1 MTVEF
6 YDLAQRI
13 YAQRSGHPVLRVAG
27 ALFVLDPQAIMLTAT
42 QTRGVV
48 TASVA
53 VADQPATQV
62 SGMGVLRALAAA
74 GARFDA
80 PMRQLVVAGASDLTA
95 LVGLARA
102 HSGSDDP
109 ASREAAAVVGWW
121 ADRAGYPGTSAV
133 VDLCAHSRQRYITA
147 AVPAAERSA
156 EHWRSVFAVGEGTAG
171 LWRWAQHLA
180 NGTPLTALN
189 QVRADDEYSF
199 KAAAQRHRDGA
210 DWAAP
215 DRPPVA
221 AMGLRRRCDTADLWE
236 SALLGDRLWRHRAV
250 HTGHVTGGEM
260 VSANRAGF
268 TVRCERMDCRLREG
282 NSVCG
287 WYGGIDSYERSVTFI
302 GEIADTSACQ
312 SALLLTV
319 TGVRVESRPGI
330 GQWVSLMP
338 APPNAPMV
346 RSGQY
351 HYRRL
356 QFGTDSWIAK
366 GKPPGLIRRD
376 VPLDVLI
383 SAAEAEGE

>member
-27 ALFVLDPQAIMLTAT
+27 ALFVLDPQAIMVSAT
-42 QTRGVV
+42 QTHGEV

-53 VADQPATQV
+53 VADQPATEAT
-62 SGMGVLRALAAA
+62 GIGVLHALAAA
-74 GARFDA
+74 GATFAA
-80 PMRQLVVAGASDLTA
+80 PMRQLVVAGATDLAA
-95 LVGLARA
+95 LADLAHA
-102 HSGSDDP
+102 HSGSNDP

-133 VDLCAHSRQRYITA
+133 IDLCAHSRQRYITA
-147 AVPAAERSA
+147 SAPAAERSA
-156 EHWRSVFAVGEGTAG
+156 AHWRSVFAVTEGPGG
-171 LWRWAQHLA
+171 LWTWAQRLA
-180 NGTPLTALN
+180 KGAPLTALN

-199 KAAAQRHRDGA
+199 NAAAQRHRDGA
-210 DWAAP
+210 DWTVP

-236 SALLGDRLWRHRAV
+236 AALLGDRLWRHRAV
-250 HTGHVTGGEM
+250 HTGHVTGGEI
-260 VSANRAGF
+260 VSANRASF

-287 WYGGIDSYERSVTFI
+287 WHGGIDSYERSVTFT

-312 SALLLTV
+312 GALLLTV

-338 APPNAPMV
+338 APPNTSMV
-346 RSGQY
+346 HSGQY

-356 QFGTDSWIAK
+356 QWSRPVERCKSG
-366 GKPPGLIRRD
+366 R
-376 VPLDVLI
+376 V
-383 SAAEAEGE
+383 SACGSVVATMP

>member
-189 QVRADDEYSF
+189 QVRA
-199 KAAAQRHRDGA
+199 
-210 DWAAP
+210 
-215 DRPPVA
+215 
-221 AMGLRRRCDTADLWE
+221 RR
-236 SALLGDRLWRHRAV
+236 
-250 HTGHVTGGEM
+250 
-260 VSANRAGF
+260 
-268 TVRCERMDCRLREG
+268 
-282 NSVCG
+282 
-287 WYGGIDSYERSVTFI
+287 
-302 GEIADTSACQ
+302 
-312 SALLLTV
+312 
-319 TGVRVESRPGI
+319 
-330 GQWVSLMP
+330 
-338 APPNAPMV
+338 
-346 RSGQY
+346 
-351 HYRRL
+351 
-356 QFGTDSWIAK
+356 
-366 GKPPGLIRRD
+366 
-376 VPLDVLI
+376 
-383 SAAEAEGE
+383 